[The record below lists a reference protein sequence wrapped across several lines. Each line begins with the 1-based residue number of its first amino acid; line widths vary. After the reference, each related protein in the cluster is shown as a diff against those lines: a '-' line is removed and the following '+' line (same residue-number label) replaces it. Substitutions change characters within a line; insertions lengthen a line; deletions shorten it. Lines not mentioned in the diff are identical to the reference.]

1 MRADTSALQ
10 RVVNRLGLPIMAKL
24 NQVLAM
30 RTTRTIFMVLLLTG
44 HGLACAGLEEGA
56 AAYRQAD
63 YATAAREFRA
73 LADEGNA
80 DAQNELAR
88 LYRKGQGVPQDYTEA
103 VHLYNM
109 AAQQGNS
116 TAQNNLGMMYR
127 KGLGVRQDDTTA
139 RMWFSYAA
147 KQGNNSAK
155 YNIGVM
161 YKNGLGVPQDYTEA
175 VKWYRM
181 AAEQGVAKAQNSLG
195 VMYHEG
201 LGVPQDNVQAY
212 QWLYIA
218 NANGYESDAEYR
230 NVVASKMTPGQLIKA
245 KKLAGEWMEWQP

>member
-1 MRADTSALQ
+1 
-10 RVVNRLGLPIMAKL
+10 
-24 NQVLAM
+24 
-30 RTTRTIFMVLLLTG
+30 
-44 HGLACAGLEEGA
+44 
-56 AAYRQAD
+56 
-63 YATAAREFRA
+63 
-73 LADEGNA
+73 
-80 DAQNELAR
+80 
-88 LYRKGQGVPQDYTEA
+88 
-103 VHLYNM
+103 
-109 AAQQGNS
+109 
-116 TAQNNLGMMYR
+116 MYR

-195 VMYHEG
+195 MMYHEG

-212 QWLYIA
+212 KWLYIA
-218 NANGYESDAEYR
+218 NANGYESDVEYR
-230 NVVASKMTPGQLIKA
+230 NMVASKMTPEQLTKA
-245 KKLAGEWMEWQP
+245 KNLAGEWTEWQP